1 MSSNAEL
8 PEFRI
13 VSNFP
18 AWSDRSLHPL
28 KHPSNEDFRRNFRKI
43 VPTALSSKLRVSRG
57 EKLGSTQ
64 TRRRRARVERLHL
77 LLTTPYHRQPEERDT
92 APGAGFLYYIYQA
105 KRMDFT
111 LFVPAFPIPR
121 NSISEDSTRNRV
133 TRARPNFKS
142 IPLCPIGQFDI
153 VPIDAIPFLKMLK
166 PVSKL
171 FHAHRVENYR
181 SALRNDPARR
191 EFVKRERDDFL
202 SFFKNRLKILFRSH
216 GFNHHPHTFIPPWF
230 L

>member
-1 MSSNAEL
+1 MQISKSRARLTALFYAYFTLAFNSPCLLTRSYQSFESFRISRLIWPIAPPLETSLQRGLSTKL
-8 PEFRI
+8 PENRPNSFKFK
-13 VSNFP
+13 V
-18 AWSDRSLHPL
+18 
-28 KHPSNEDFRRNFRKI
+28 
-43 VPTALSSKLRVSRG
+43 TRVSRG

-77 LLTTPYHRQPEERDT
+77 LLTTPYHRQSEERDT

-142 IPLCPIGQFDI
+142 IPLCPI
-153 VPIDAIPFLKMLK
+153 
-166 PVSKL
+166 
-171 FHAHRVENYR
+171 RYR
-181 SALRNDPARR
+181 SDRRNSVLKNAETCFEAVPRPSR
-191 EFVKRERDDFL
+191 GKL
-202 SFFKNRLKILFRSH
+202 SICAS
-216 GFNHHPHTFIPPWF
+216 
-230 L
+230 